1 MELRNYEE
9 NQRVASQQQQQQHSA
24 TAVDSRQQ
32 AMAIIPV
39 CH

>member
-9 NQRVASQQQQQQHSA
+9 NQRVALQQQQQHSA